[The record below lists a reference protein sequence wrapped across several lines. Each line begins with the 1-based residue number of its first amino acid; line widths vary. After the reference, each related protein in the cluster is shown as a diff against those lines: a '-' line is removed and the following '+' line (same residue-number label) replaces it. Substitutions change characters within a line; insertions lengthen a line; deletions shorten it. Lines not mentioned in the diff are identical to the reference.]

1 MTREVVLSTAEV
13 NALHRVRS
21 GLANF
26 LPSAHRLRL
35 ASLGLITVNGGGRL
49 KLTQSGKE
57 RLAEESGSKSN
68 GQARG
73 VRAIHP

>member
-1 MTREVVLSTAEV
+1 MSSDIVLSAAEV

-68 GQARG
+68 GRTGDARA
-73 VRAIHP
+73 VHP